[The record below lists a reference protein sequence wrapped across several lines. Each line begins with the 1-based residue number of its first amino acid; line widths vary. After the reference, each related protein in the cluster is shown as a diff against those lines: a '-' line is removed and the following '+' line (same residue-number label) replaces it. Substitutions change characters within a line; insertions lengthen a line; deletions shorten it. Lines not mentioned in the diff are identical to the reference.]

1 MTDAPVSRSRLE
13 LRLPPHIGVFLGAST
28 AAYAVA
34 IAGVTVL
41 QAQGEAAAAADRA
54 PVVSGIDAI
63 AARNQR
69 LAAAMSTADADYQA
83 ATEAY
88 LASGGRLT
96 DLEQALA
103 ALSAQVA
110 KIDGVSRSLPSSVS
124 LPKVVRRITTT
135 TAPATTTTTGAS
147 GAP

>member
-1 MTDAPVSRSRLE
+1 MTDASASRRSIE
-13 LRLPPHIGVFLGAST
+13 LRLPAHIGVVLGAST

-34 IAGVTVL
+34 LAGVTML

-54 PVVSGIDAI
+54 PVVSGIDGI
-63 AARNQR
+63 AARNEQ
-69 LAAAMSTADADYQA
+69 LAAAMSAAGADYQA

-88 LASGGRLT
+88 LANGGRLA
-96 DLEQALA
+96 DLERALA
-103 ALSAQVA
+103 ALTSQVA
-110 KIDGVSRSLPSSVS
+110 KIDGVSRSLPSGVS

-135 TAPATTTTTGAS
+135 TAPATSSTTGAS